1 MCVILKTRCFYSF
14 TFNLQSKLK
23 TISPLFL
30 RQLPRK
36 TRYKIQ
42 QGFISWVIW
51 VGDPR
56 NFQIFF
62 VKNCSSQKRSKPHKN
77 CLKQQEAEEKLWKKE
92 KEKRK
97 MRKCQTTQ
105 KSSFT
110 FCTHCL
116 CSHIYIFWSRH
127 KQLNGD
133 LKGIIF
139 VIHAVHELVALMSSS

>member
-23 TISPLFL
+23 KFSTLFL

-36 TRYKIQ
+36 TLYKIQ
-42 QGFISWVIW
+42 QIFT
-51 VGDPR
+51 
-56 NFQIFF
+56 FFF

-116 CSHIYIFWSRH
+116 CSHIYIFWSHH

-133 LKGIIF
+133 LKGIIL